1 MSKYIKEACVENLSQ
16 VVQAKKRG
24 ADRIELCDRLDLD
37 GTTPSRQLIVSAKET
52 GIPVRVMIRPR
63 GGNFVYTEEE
73 LIQMIVSIE
82 FCKKAEVE
90 GVVFGILKNDNRLDY
105 QQIGKLAGIASP
117 LKVVVHKAID
127 DTPDPVEAVKNL
139 LLIENILAVL
149 TSGGKPTAFEGQ
161 ESLREMVKLMGDR
174 MEIVAAGKIT
184 DDNIEEVHKQIGA
197 KAYHGKKIVG
207 NLSKINK
214 ML

>member
-139 LLIENILAVL
+139 LLIENISAVL

>member
-90 GVVFGILKNDNRLDY
+90 GVVFGILKNDNGLDY

-139 LLIENILAVL
+139 LLIENISAVL